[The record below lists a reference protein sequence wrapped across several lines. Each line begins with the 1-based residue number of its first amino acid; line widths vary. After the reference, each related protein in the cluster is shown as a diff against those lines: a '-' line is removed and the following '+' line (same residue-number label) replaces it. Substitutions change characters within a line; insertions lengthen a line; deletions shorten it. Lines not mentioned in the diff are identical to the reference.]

1 MNTLTLPVCK
11 KKEKIIEKTS
21 AGLHI
26 SIAEKIDDISDTWRR
41 VAGSNVFLSP
51 EYLKC
56 LEECPA
62 DGISPYYALIKKNDV
77 CIGIAYFHWKFFRL
91 RENIRN
97 NGNKPEVV
105 QRLKRA
111 VIHSVNFTNL
121 IYGNLLL
128 TSKHGFVF
136 HPNIQ
141 PNEQWTFLDKAVWEL
156 KNYLQQ
162 KGRPVGLVLAK
173 DFNTSQKNYIAED
186 SFVEFQVQP
195 TMN

>member
-1 MNTLTLPVCK
+1 RNT
-11 KKEKIIEKTS
+11 
-21 AGLHI
+21 
-26 SIAEKIDDISDTWRR
+26 
-41 VAGSNVFLSP
+41 
-51 EYLKC
+51 
-56 LEECPA
+56 
-62 DGISPYYALIKKNDV
+62 
-77 CIGIAYFHWKFFRL
+77 
-91 RENIRN
+91 
-97 NGNKPEVV
+97 GNKPDVV

-111 VIHSVNFTNL
+111 VIHSVNFPTL
-121 IYGNLLL
+121 VCGNLLL
-128 TSKHGFVF
+128 TGKHGFVF

-195 TMN
+195 TMNMKLNSDWKDFTDYSEAMKSKYRV